1 MQNDVL
7 ARIDAIIERLRS
19 VGWKERE
26 ALKDE
31 LLALAREHKSD
42 TVERHLEQAR
52 KGLSLELRWEI
63 DEVLEALQ
71 PEPEP
76 EPEEEEAP
84 SEEDAPPDGQLRMSD
99 LKEVYADPRGIAL
112 FTDKTGTRWFLQ
124 QVDPYTGQPMMA
136 ELGPGEV
143 EQVKAKLRGSPYWR
157 IGAGVAP

>member
-7 ARIDAIIERLRS
+7 ARMDAIIERLRS

-31 LLALAREHKSD
+31 LLALAREHKTD
-42 TVERHLEQAR
+42 AVERHLEQAR

-76 EPEEEEAP
+76 EPEEEEEP
-84 SEEDAPPDGQLRMSD
+84 EPEAPPGQLRMSD
-99 LKEVYADPRGIAL
+99 LKEVYSDPRGIAL

-124 QVDPYTGQPMMA
+124 QLDPYTGQPRMA
-136 ELGPGEV
+136 ELGPQEV
-143 EQVKAKLRGSPYWR
+143 EQVKVQLRGSPYWS
-157 IGAGVAP
+157 IGSGVAP